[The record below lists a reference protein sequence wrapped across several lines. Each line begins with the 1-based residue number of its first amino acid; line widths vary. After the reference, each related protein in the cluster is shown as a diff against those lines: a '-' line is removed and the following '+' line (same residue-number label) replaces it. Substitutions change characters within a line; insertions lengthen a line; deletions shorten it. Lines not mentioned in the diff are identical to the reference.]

1 MEEKEWI
8 LSELSLLQTKEQSYE
23 VQAFLSELEFILK
36 EQYKRIEQAE
46 GEIDGLLWSPKEW

>member
-8 LSELSLLQTKEQSYE
+8 LSELSLLQKAEQSYE
-23 VQAFLSELEFILK
+23 VQAFLSELELILK

>member
-1 MEEKEWI
+1 MEEREWI
-8 LSELSLLQTKEQSYE
+8 LSELSLLQKEEQSYE
-23 VQAFLSELEFILK
+23 VQAFLSELKMILD